1 MSLPAVAQRCLQESQ
16 PAIPPDSVHL
26 HAPPHSL
33 SLKYGREVWSQG
45 KVGVWGMEEGSGSED
60 WCIATQR

>member
-1 MSLPAVAQRCLQESQ
+1 MSLPAVAQRDLQESQ